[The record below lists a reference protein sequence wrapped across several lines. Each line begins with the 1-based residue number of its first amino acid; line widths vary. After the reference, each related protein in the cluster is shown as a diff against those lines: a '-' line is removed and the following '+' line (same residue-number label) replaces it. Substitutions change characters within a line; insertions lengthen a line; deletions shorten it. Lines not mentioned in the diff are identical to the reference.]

1 MNYLTPLTAHVDERA
16 KGALDALRAAGRE
29 AALIS
34 DGIWALAD
42 RPAED
47 VRTTIVRTS
56 PAEIVLVAASE
67 HGYQDGSQKV
77 ELQLPLSEDAA
88 TRDEN
93 GYRLPEPSL
102 FVSEHDGENLRQ
114 YQVARPL
121 AVWAMRAVAH
131 HIGEYEACMAGL
143 VDSFDVD
150 YHVEG
155 DLRDAL
161 DDDHG
166 LFVGLGL
173 YALAKDI
180 TRATQVRERF
190 APAPK
195 GKPLLLGR
203 DRPWSPAEYTIPDG
217 KVVEDVLNVPI
228 DAVFTAVWDNVGG
241 DDVVDGSEGRGVS
254 PYLRFLHTAH
264 AEASGDISTAAP
276 DTDRRRTTTSIWR
289 PWAPTRVEDRALYA
303 ARYVIHTGD
312 GPNLRELGGSRN
324 QWGAI
329 SVSKTADGRYR
340 SNSVVI
346 PKLTDGGY
354 AGPLPGNPRRRLRW
368 DDDEDGTTAVFT
380 ALVDGKWVDG
390 DSVRIADTADPAD
403 VDQVINALLVKAGL
417 CWADIDTEPEDQD
430 EEDQADEGA
439 EPTKYFNEEGEEI
452 PEWEAQLLAQTEDE

>member
-1 MNYLTPLTAHVDERA
+1 MENYLTELGDTFNNERA
-16 KGALDALRAAGRE
+16 AGALDALRTAGRE
-29 AALIS
+29 ATLIS

-42 RPAED
+42 RTAED
-47 VRTTIVRTS
+47 VRTAIVRTS
-56 PAEIVLVAASE
+56 PAEIILVAASE

-77 ELQLPLSEDAA
+77 ELQLHLSEDAA

-114 YQVARPL
+114 YQVARTL
-121 AVWAMRAVAH
+121 AVWAMRAVAR

-166 LFVGLGL
+166 LFLGLGL
-173 YALAKDI
+173 HTLAKDI
-180 TRATQVRERF
+180 TQATRVRERF

-195 GKPLLLGR
+195 DQPLLLGR
-203 DRPWSPAEYTIPDG
+203 DRPWSPAEYVVPAG
-217 KVVEDVLNVPI
+217 RVVEDALDIPL
-228 DAVFTAVWDNVGG
+228 DAVFTSVWDNPERE
-241 DDVVDGSEGRGVS
+241 DVVDGSEGRGVS
-254 PYLRFLHTAH
+254 PLIRLLHTAH
-264 AEASGDISTAAP
+264 AEAGGDISTAAP
-276 DTDRRRTTTSIWR
+276 DTERRRTTTSIWR

-303 ARYVIHTGD
+303 ARYVIHTGE
-312 GPNLRELGGSRN
+312 GPTLRELGGSRDR
-324 QWGAI
+324 WGSI
-329 SVSKTADGRYR
+329 SVNKTAGEHYNGR
-340 SNSVVI
+340 VI
-346 PKLTDGGY
+346 LPKGTDGGY

-368 DDDEDGTTAVFT
+368 DDYEDGTTAVFA
-380 ALVDGKWVDG
+380 ALIDGEWVDG
-390 DSVRIADTADPAD
+390 DSIRIADTADPAD

-430 EEDQADEGA
+430 EGGV
-439 EPTKYFNEEGEEI
+439 EPTKCFNEEGI
-452 PEWEAQLLAQTEDE
+452 PEWEAQLLAHAEEETAE